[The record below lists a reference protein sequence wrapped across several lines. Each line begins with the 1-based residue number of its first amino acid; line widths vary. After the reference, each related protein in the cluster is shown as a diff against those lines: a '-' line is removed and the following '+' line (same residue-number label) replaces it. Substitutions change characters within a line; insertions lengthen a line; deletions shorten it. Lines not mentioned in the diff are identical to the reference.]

1 MSGMRLP
8 SFFKTRSI
16 KQFEF
21 TPRYYNETKE
31 AMEERK
37 ARIKAELNKE
47 RNASNYSSDHLR
59 GSLKQQWKSN
69 KNTTHFTQKSNTRI
83 LVILAALI
91 GLVYLV
97 LK

>member
-37 ARIKAELNKE
+37 ARIKAELN
-47 RNASNYSSDHLR
+47 RDSNASAYNTDHLR
-59 GSLKQQWKSN
+59 GNLKQQWKSN
-69 KNTTHFTQKSNTRI
+69 KNTTTFTQKSNTRI

-91 GLVYLV
+91 GLAYLV

>member
-8 SFFKTRSI
+8 SFIKTRSI

-37 ARIKAELNKE
+37 ARIKAELN
-47 RNASNYSSDHLR
+47 RD
-59 GSLKQQWKSN
+59 SLHVSKLALQV
-69 KNTTHFTQKSNTRI
+69 TTS
-83 LVILAALI
+83 L
-91 GLVYLV
+91 
-97 LK
+97 